1 MKGLD
6 DEFSVSPERSVTV
19 WSVGHLPGGHAG
31 RNRAGRLAQLVVAVP
46 GRAATVLWVIGVIDY
61 LQPHHSIR
69 RIYPVIGR
77 MRWLAEDLRPKIR
90 QYFVESDTDGAPYTL
105 DTRADVYDRAKGGE
119 GIESFGTRTRRLC
132 PGIRVVPALDLPQVR
147 PKDNTGCAS
156 ARPVEPSRMTWR

>member
-1 MKGLD
+1 MMS
-6 DEFSVSPERSVTV
+6 FQFHRSAPSRFGPWATCL
-19 WSVGHLPGGHAG
+19 VGMLAG
-31 RNRAGRLAQLVVAVP
+31 IVLVVLLSWWWLFLAVP
-46 GRAATVLWVIGVIDY
+46 ATVLWVIGVIDY

-119 GIESFGTRTRRLC
+119 GIESFGTELDVYAQGYEWFLHSIY
-132 PGIRVVPALDLPQVR
+132 PKVPAEGQHRVR
-147 PKDNTGCAS
+147 IGESDHS
-156 ARPVEPSRMTWR
+156 AVTYFEE